1 MANGPVN
8 VNENMADYGGITLA
22 YDALMTYLEEHP
34 EENVETDGMTPA
46 QLCFVAFSQMWASK
60 GTDQYTANLV
70 TSDVHAPGN
79 YRSFAALQHVDAFCE
94 AFGIEDSDPMWLAPD
109 KRVHAW

>member
-1 MANGPVN
+1 MANGPLN
-8 VNENMADYGGITLA
+8 VKENMADYGGITLA

-60 GTDQYTANLV
+60 GTDQYTAYLV
-70 TSDVHAPGN
+70 TSDVHATGN
-79 YRSFAALQHVDAFCE
+79 YRSFAALQHVDAFYE
-94 AFGIEDSDPMWLAPD
+94 AFGIEDGDPMWLAPD